1 MRELV
6 FDRAGSAVRWVEL
19 PGRTPARVFVHG
31 LGGGTGSWHFGAIAG
46 HPAMGGHRSLMIDL
60 PGHGMS
66 DRPADWGFTLDDH
79 ASVVAQVCEAARLDA
94 IDLVGHSL
102 GGDIAVVT
110 AARNPGLVGRLV
122 IAEANLDPLPP
133 STTGRSSQLISTQTE
148 EAFIARG
155 YQELLDDV
163 PTWRPMLRLCD
174 ARAVYRSAVG
184 LINGTSPTM
193 REMLVAMTIPRTF
206 IHGDHGEELLD
217 AEGLRAAGVD
227 VLTIPDAGHLMMH
240 DAPEAF
246 VAALVTALG
255 NVAD

>member
-1 MRELV
+1 MAELV
-6 FDRAGSAVRWVEL
+6 FDDAGSAVRWVDL
-19 PGRTPARVFVHG
+19 PGRSPARVFVHG
-31 LGGGTGSWHFGAIAG
+31 LGGGTGSWHFGGIAG
-46 HPAMGGHRSLMIDL
+46 HPALGGHRSLLIDL

-79 ASVVAQVCEAARLDA
+79 ASVVARVCAAASLDA

-110 AARNPGLVGRLV
+110 AGRNPGLVGRLV

-133 STTGRSSQLISTQTE
+133 STTARQSQMIATQTE

-155 YQELLDDV
+155 YQELLDEV
-163 PTWRPMLRLCD
+163 PSWRPMLRLCD

-184 LINGTSPTM
+184 LITGTSPTM
-193 REMLVAMTIPRTF
+193 REMLVAMTMPRTF
-206 IHGDHGEELLD
+206 IHGDRGEPLLD
-217 AEGLRAAGVD
+217 AEGLQAAGVD
-227 VLTIPDAGHLMMH
+227 VVTIPDAGHLMMH

-246 VAALVTALG
+246 TAALVTALG
-255 NVAD
+255 IAAS